1 MMTSVNSMAWS
12 RLTLTGQFTLD
23 APLRIGGGAEGLVL
37 DGAGKPVIPASSF
50 RGALRA
56 AVESALRG
64 LADPHQETRYTVTLR
79 GPDGRPTPTTRTV
92 KVCCDSVDKRDD
104 DLNYQGC
111 LTGAIVNRWQA
122 DTLLRSQLDSA
133 LVEGTCQVCR
143 LFGTPWLAGRVY
155 LADLPVI
162 KDSWNG
168 TLVTRGGLSI
178 SRDTDTAIEGSLYQ
192 RQAVPAGTRFQFH
205 LVVENASDVEQG
217 MILLGLRP
225 FELGWV
231 ALGSDR
237 ARGLGRGRLVI
248 DWWNC
253 RYVDSDHLIGALL
266 VGTDPQVFAE
276 TDAEARINALVAALR
291 TP

>member
-1 MMTSVNSMAWS
+1 M
-12 RLTLTGQFTLD
+12 
-23 APLRIGGGAEGLVL
+23 
-37 DGAGKPVIPASSF
+37 
-50 RGALRA
+50 
-56 AVESALRG
+56 
-64 LADPHQETRYTVTLR
+64 
-79 GPDGRPTPTTRTV
+79 PTTRTV
-92 KVCCDSVDKRDD
+92 KICCDSVDKRDD

-122 DTLLRSQLDSA
+122 DTILRPQLDSA
-133 LVEGTCQVCR
+133 LVDGTCQVCR

-155 LADLPVI
+155 LADLRVI

-168 TLVTRGGLSI
+168 TLAARGGLAI
-178 SRDTDTAIEGSLYQ
+178 SRSTDTAIEGSLYQ
-192 RQAVPAGTRFQFH
+192 RQAVPAGTRFQFQ
-205 LVVENASDVEQG
+205 LIVENASDVEQG
-217 MILLGLRP
+217 MILLGLRA

-237 ARGLGRGRLVI
+237 ARGLGQGRLEI

-266 VGTDPQVFAE
+266 VGSDPQVFAE
-276 TDAEARINALVAALR
+276 TDAETRINALAAALR